1 MADCLWILQKY
12 ENFRVCTKRTKT
24 STLQASNDLTYDHEE
39 ISAYVYIKFR
49 NLASLKSLKNKANYM
64 TSSPRNIPENQRP
77 RLGRDINVNS
87 RKLKYNSRN
96 GKEQNKISK
105 MEGKMAN
112 LGRLKWRC
120 IQCQMTY
127 SEPRCLKQVLNV
139 LHLFI
144 INLLYRRIVSFRAIK
159 WKIRRDENWILCPC
173 VLGYVKSV

>member
-1 MADCLWILQKY
+1 
-12 ENFRVCTKRTKT
+12 VCTKRTKT

-112 LGRLKWRC
+112 LGRLK
-120 IQCQMTY
+120 
-127 SEPRCLKQVLNV
+127 
-139 LHLFI
+139 
-144 INLLYRRIVSFRAIK
+144 
-159 WKIRRDENWILCPC
+159 
-173 VLGYVKSV
+173 